1 MRRWTLTLAIATVL
15 FTVLLVF
22 AADGMGVS
30 RTEMELSWDDGSAE
44 DGFTALAGRKLAVGF
59 QAPEPA
65 MWLRAVRLY
74 IMDDGLENPANPGD
88 PTTDGF
94 TIWVW
99 RDGGGAPGALASN
112 GQNVESG
119 YAEEAW
125 LDVVLTEPIDLSN
138 EVHFPERRFHVGL
151 EWEHRTNPVI
161 GLDLDAPHSGA
172 TRWWDW
178 SAWSVGDP
186 ADAMIR
192 AVVCDSTAVPVEVRS
207 WGRVKAEYQ

>member
-22 AADGMGVS
+22 SADGTGVS

-44 DGFTALAGRKLAVGF
+44 DGFTSWSGVKLAVGF
-59 QAPEPA
+59 QAPESLV
-65 MWLRAVRLY
+65 WLRAVRLY
-74 IMDDGLENPANPGD
+74 IMDDGIEHPVNPGD
-88 PTTDGF
+88 PTTENF
-94 TIWVW
+94 MLWVW
-99 RDGGGAPGALASN
+99 RDTGGVPGVPASD

-125 LDVVLTEPIDLSN
+125 LDVVLAEPIDLSN

-151 EWEHRTNPVI
+151 EWEHGENPFI
-161 GLDLDAPHSGA
+161 GLDLDAPHSGE
-172 TRWWDW
+172 TRC
-178 SAWSVGDP
+178 SVGSVGDT

-192 AVVCDSTAVPVEVRS
+192 AVVCDSTGVPVEVR
-207 WGRVKAEYQ
+207 EYQ